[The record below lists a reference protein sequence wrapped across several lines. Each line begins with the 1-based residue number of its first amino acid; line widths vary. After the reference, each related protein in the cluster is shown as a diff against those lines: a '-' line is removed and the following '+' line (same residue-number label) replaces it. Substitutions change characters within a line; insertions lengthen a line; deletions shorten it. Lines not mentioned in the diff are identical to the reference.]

1 MSEQTAIRIDN
12 AGLSLAPDALRV
24 AERSRVWRPFSEQ
37 VAHLLCLEDAPGALR
52 RGSTA
57 DSRSCSFAHPPSLRW
72 NRAEASSLNGTTF
85 SSCHGHSSSPRARG
99 DAGPGPATLLLEAS
113 DLEGLAVPERPALV
127 SDAECGAQVA
137 ALIGQLQ
144 RPVGLVGR
152 EPISRSLLERLF
164 ARAVPLG
171 RGRSWSGRSLAPVRQ
186 YLHANLR
193 ELIPTAALAA
203 ISRLTGMPSYPS
215 FSSRVWPAAARVSP
229 SAAARPRPR
238 SCSRRVT
245 VSSVAYECGFADQS
259 HLSRRFK
266 EVFGVTPAA
275 WGTAAVG
282 NQRVVELRPADAH
295 GQQLLQE
302 GLLMKYYE
310 GLPPAANLEQS
321 IIQAQ
326 LQILKDL
333 ERRRQSAAAIQ
344 LLIDSV
350 ARPAA
355 LAFTSALQTEP
366 RADS

>member
-1 MSEQTAIRIDN
+1 MALVSEQTAIRIDN

-24 AERSRVWRPFSEQ
+24 AECSRVWRPFSER
-37 VAHLLCLEDAPGALR
+37 VAHLLCLEDAPGGVAPRIHGRFAIMLFR
-52 RGSTA
+52 SPAFVTVES
-57 DSRSCSFAHPPSLRW
+57 SRSLV
-72 NRAEASSLNGTTF
+72 AERNHVLLMPRSQLFTS
-85 SSCHGHSSSPRARG
+85 RARG

-203 ISRLTGMPSYPS
+203 ISRLTECHLIRAFHLEFGLPPHAYHL
-215 FSSRVWPAAARVSP
+215 RLRLAAASELL
-229 SAAARPRPR
+229 SQG
-238 SCSRRVT
+238 VT

-302 GLLMKYYE
+302 
-310 GLPPAANLEQS
+310 
-321 IIQAQ
+321 
-326 LQILKDL
+326 
-333 ERRRQSAAAIQ
+333 
-344 LLIDSV
+344 V
-350 ARPAA
+350 C
-355 LAFTSALQTEP
+355 
-366 RADS
+366 

>member
-1 MSEQTAIRIDN
+1 
-12 AGLSLAPDALRV
+12 
-24 AERSRVWRPFSEQ
+24 
-37 VAHLLCLEDAPGALR
+37 
-52 RGSTA
+52 
-57 DSRSCSFAHPPSLRW
+57 
-72 NRAEASSLNGTTF
+72 
-85 SSCHGHSSSPRARG
+85 
-99 DAGPGPATLLLEAS
+99 LLLEAS

-203 ISRLTGMPSYPS
+203 ISGLTECHLIRAFHLEFGLPPHAYHLRL
-215 FSSRVWPAAARVSP
+215 RLAAASELL
-229 SAAARPRPR
+229 SQG
-238 SCSRRVT
+238 VT

-266 EVFGVTPAA
+266 EVFGVTPTA

-302 GLLMKYYE
+302 
-310 GLPPAANLEQS
+310 
-321 IIQAQ
+321 
-326 LQILKDL
+326 
-333 ERRRQSAAAIQ
+333 
-344 LLIDSV
+344 V
-350 ARPAA
+350 C
-355 LAFTSALQTEP
+355 
-366 RADS
+366 